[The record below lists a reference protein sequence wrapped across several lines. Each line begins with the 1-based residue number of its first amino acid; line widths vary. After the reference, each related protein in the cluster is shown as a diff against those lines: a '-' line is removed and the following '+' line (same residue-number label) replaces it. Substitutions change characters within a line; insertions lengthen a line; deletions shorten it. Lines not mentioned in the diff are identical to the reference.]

1 MFFTTILSKRRTAA
15 QPDNFGARSVV
26 GAMITILTSW
36 FKTVDIVT
44 WHIQDSK
51 GALNDQMQED
61 SQATLNE

>member
-1 MFFTTILSKRRTAA
+1 
-15 QPDNFGARSVV
+15 
-26 GAMITILTSW
+26 MITILTSW

-61 SQATLNE
+61 SQATLNEQISENSKAALDEQMQESSKVALNRTWL